1 MYNNSNDLEIFV
13 ERLFANQRKTKEVV
27 ELKNEVLS
35 NLEARVSDY
44 LENGMEYQSAIS
56 LAIHNIDNIE
66 TLIDDNQKV
75 YSYRLRYELV
85 QSTLIYSLLAWIC
98 TIPFRFVANGIWAN
112 MLFLCIVILSGAAY
126 LSMSRHLKRY
136 DKQTAI
142 INAGKL
148 AKWCKWAWWLWGAF
162 IVVMWAYTFIIQF
175 GSDVWF
181 GRELRIHGPYSFY
194 ISFVPYA
201 LPLTSIMIPQ
211 LIHRASKLT
220 TQLEV
225 KES

>member
-56 LAIHNIDNIE
+56 LAIHNIDDIE

-98 TIPFRFVANGIWAN
+98 TIPFRFVASGIWAN
-112 MLFLCIVILSGAAY
+112 MLFLCIVILSGALY

-136 DKQTAI
+136 DKQTGI

-148 AKWCKWAWWLWGAF
+148 AKWRKWAWSLWGVF
-162 IVVMWAYTFIIQF
+162 IMVMWAYTFIIQF

-181 GRELRIHGPYSFY
+181 GRELRIQGPYSFY
-194 ISFVPYA
+194 ATFVPYA
-201 LPLTSIMIPQ
+201 IPLTSILIPL
-211 LIHRASKLT
+211 LIRKASKLT

-225 KES
+225 KEL